1 MSIIGY
7 FFCSKII
14 FAYKID
20 RGRYSFL
27 KKNIIRENEFGHF
40 SLSVILLISYNAGK
54 TIIYLQYTASFQ
66 PWKNVDKHISAQVI
80 YREISSLKKS

>member
-1 MSIIGY
+1 MEIYRVNTGNTGKYGPEI
-7 FFCSKII
+7 
-14 FAYKID
+14 APHLD
-20 RGRYSFL
+20 
-27 KKNIIRENEFGHF
+27 
-40 SLSVILLISYNAGK
+40 ILLISYNAGK